1 MPPANLFSLLDDDGN
16 GDAAPVVK
24 KEEPK
29 KAPPAPAKDGAWRQ
43 RRCFPRQHQGLPIG
57 AAAPAARRS
66 APRWR

>member
-29 KAPPAPAKDGAWRQ
+29 KAPPAPAKDGALGAQ
-43 RRCFPRQHQGLPIG
+43 RSRSSVPGFTQQ
-57 AAAPAARRS
+57 APPCAAARR
-66 APRWR
+66 RRGC

>member
-43 RRCFPRQHQGLPIG
+43 HGVAYPGSTRVCPAAPPR
-57 AAAPAARRS
+57 AAAPRP
-66 APRWR
+66 APG